1 LNEESRR
8 TEPNDPRVEA
18 ALREFLEQVDRGE
31 PVDRE
36 DFLARHARIAEQL
49 RAAITAEE
57 DVRKPAVAETPPD
70 SAHDSTKLFAAHG
83 QETIVP
89 QSVGKRAVEAETGVT
104 GLAGQFG
111 RYRILRA
118 LGKGAMGTVYLA
130 EDTHIERQVALKS
143 PHFTEDPTGN
153 QTERFFREARSAGNL
168 RHPNI
173 CPIYDF
179 GQIDGKHF
187 ITMAYIEGRPLS
199 ALIQPGKPQSER
211 KILIAIR
218 KLALAL
224 QAAHD
229 KGIVHR
235 DLKPANI
242 MVDTSG
248 EPIIMDFG
256 LARQASQGDDIRLTQ
271 TGNILGTPAFMSP
284 EQVDGDPEKIGPPTD
299 QYSLGVILYELL
311 TGQLPFQGSVMSVM
325 AQILGKQPPRP
336 SQLSPQMDPRVE
348 TVCLKM
354 MAKTPSERFASLKTV
369 AEELTTILKSPAS
382 QPVPKEKP
390 GPHRARQ
397 IQEKDSGHGEGG
409 TARIGVLNPFRRPLN
424 DGGWIPWSLLAVG
437 LAVFGLMAAVVVSH
451 LGRTAVV
458 TDIKNPGR
466 DVTVKGTPE
475 NITRPDKQAVSV
487 VPGGAAAK
495 NESSAIAGGK
505 TPLLARTPTHEE
517 RTTPAD
523 LLRPGSIWSGNR
535 SYRRGTFTGATVT
548 YELHVRERD
557 GTKFQGHIF
566 DNGPGRNR
574 AEVNGE
580 VKGETITW
588 REQGRFPELHIDIQ
602 GKLVGDSIRLT
613 LLGKHVDG
621 TTYLEGDGE
630 LMLRPSLAPTFKNSF
645 GMEFVLVPK
654 GKSWLGGGGGK
665 PGEKEVVMAR
675 DFYLGKFEV
684 TQEEWEKVTGL
695 TPSAFSRT
703 GVGGN
708 MVRDITDGELR
719 RFPVEN
725 VAWDD
730 VQGFLERLNNAAKG
744 AGWVYRLPTAAEWEY
759 ACRGGSLSDKSESAY
774 DFYFDKPTNQLLPEQ
789 ANVSRVL
796 QRTCKVGSYAP
807 NRLGLYDMHGNVWEW
822 CNDPERTVDR
832 TSNREPRGGGWST
845 VAAAC
850 NAANRLGPAR
860 WEARVGLRLVRSSGE

>member
-1 LNEESRR
+1 MNEESRR
-8 TEPNDPRVEA
+8 TEPKDPRVEA
-18 ALREFLEQVDRGE
+18 ALREFLERVDRGE

-36 DFLARHARIAEQL
+36 EFLARHARIADQL

-57 DVRKPAVAETPPD
+57 EVRKPAEAETPPD

-89 QSVGKRAVEAETGVT
+89 QSVGKRAVEAETGVA

-284 EQVDGDPEKIGPPTD
+284 EQVEGDPEKIGPPTD

-325 AQILGKQPPRP
+325 AQILAKQPPRP
-336 SQLSPQMDPRVE
+336 SQLRPQMDQRVE

-354 MAKTPSERFASLKTV
+354 MAKTPSERFASLKAV
-369 AEELTTILKSPAS
+369 ADELTTILKSPAS

-390 GPHRARQ
+390 GPHRARE
-397 IQEKDSGHGEGG
+397 IQEKDSGHGAGG
-409 TARIGVLNPFRRPLN
+409 TARIGVLNQFRRPLN

-437 LAVFGLMAAVVVSH
+437 LAVFGLMAAVVVSY

-458 TDIKNPGR
+458 TDIKDPG
-466 DVTVKGTPE
+466 VEVAVKGTPQT
-475 NITRPDKQAVSV
+475 ITGPDQQSV
-487 VPGGAAAK
+487 TVVRGGAAPEQNA
-495 NESSAIAGGK
+495 SSPTAGGK
-505 TPLLARTPTHEE
+505 TPLLPRTPTHEE
-517 RTTPAD
+517 RTTAAD
-523 LLRPGSIWSGNR
+523 LLRPGSIWAGKR

-557 GTKFQGHIF
+557 GTKFTGHIF

-580 VKGETITW
+580 VKGDTITW
-588 REQGRFPELHIDIQ
+588 REQGRFPELHINIQ

-613 LLGKHVDG
+613 LQGKHVDG

-630 LMLRPSLAPTFKNSF
+630 LMLHPSLAPTFKNSL

-665 PGEKEVVMAR
+665 PGEKEVVIAH
-675 DFYLGKFEV
+675 DFYLGKYEV

-708 MVRDITDGELR
+708 MVRDMTDGELR
-719 RFPVEN
+719 ALSGGECRVGRCAG
-725 VAWDD
+725 V
-730 VQGFLERLNNAAKG
+730 LG
-744 AGWVYRLPTAAEWEY
+744 A
-759 ACRGGSLSDKSESAY
+759 
-774 DFYFDKPTNQLLPEQ
+774 PEQ
-789 ANVSRVL
+789 RGESRGMGL
-796 QRTCKVGSYAP
+796 SLADGCGVGVCLSRRSAVGQVRERV
-807 NRLGLYDMHGNVWEW
+807 RLL
-822 CNDPERTVDR
+822 
-832 TSNREPRGGGWST
+832 
-845 VAAAC
+845 
-850 NAANRLGPAR
+850 L
-860 WEARVGLRLVRSSGE
+860 

>member
-1 LNEESRR
+1 LNNESRR
-8 TEPNDPRVEA
+8 TAPKDPQVEA
-18 ALREFLEQVDRGE
+18 ALREFLERVDRGE
-31 PVDRE
+31 PVGRE
-36 DFLARHARIAEQL
+36 EFLARHALIADQL
-49 RAAITAEE
+49 RSAITSEE
-57 DVRKPAVAETPPD
+57 EVRRLAAKTPADP
-70 SAHDSTKLFAAHG
+70 AHDSTKSFVAYG

-89 QSVGKRAVEAETGVT
+89 EAVGQRGSEAETGAA
-104 GLAGQFG
+104 GLSGQFG
-111 RYRILRA
+111 RYRIIRA

-199 ALIQPGKPQSER
+199 DLIQPGKPQTER

-256 LARQASQGDDIRLTQ
+256 LARQASQRDDIRLTQ
-271 TGNILGTPAFMSP
+271 TGNIVGTPAFMSP
-284 EQVDGDPEKIGPPTD
+284 EQVEGDPEKIGPPSD

-311 TGQLPFQGSVMSVM
+311 TGELPFQGSVMAVM
-325 AQILGKQPPRP
+325 GKILAKDPPRP
-336 SQLSPQMDPRVE
+336 SQLRPQMDRRIE

-354 MAKTPSERFASLKTV
+354 MAKTPAERFASLKAV
-369 AEELTTILKSPAS
+369 ADEITTILKSPAS
-382 QPVPKEKP
+382 QPAPQEKP
-390 GPHRARQ
+390 GSDRARV
-397 IQEKDSGHGEGG
+397 IQQTGSRHGAGD
-409 TARIGVLNPFRRPLN
+409 AAQIGVLSQFRRPLN
-424 DGGWIPWSLLAVG
+424 DGGWIPWSVLAVS
-437 LAVFGLMAAVVVSH
+437 LAVFGIMAAVVVSH
-451 LGRTAVV
+451 LGRTAVES
-458 TDIKNPGR
+458 DIKDPSLA
-466 DVTVKGTPE
+466 VAVKGTPQTG
-475 NITRPDKQAVSV
+475 TRPEKQSATVF
-487 VPGGAAAK
+487 PGGPVPEQHASTPTA
-495 NESSAIAGGK
+495 SGK
-505 TPLLARTPTHEE
+505 TPLLSHPATHEE
-517 RTTPAD
+517 
-523 LLRPGSIWSGNR
+523 
-535 SYRRGTFTGATVT
+535 
-548 YELHVRERD
+548 
-557 GTKFQGHIF
+557 TKT
-566 DNGPGRNR
+566 
-574 AEVNGE
+574 A
-580 VKGETITW
+580 
-588 REQGRFPELHIDIQ
+588 
-602 GKLVGDSIRLT
+602 T
-613 LLGKHVDG
+613 LL
-621 TTYLEGDGE
+621 
-630 LMLRPSLAPTFKNSF
+630 PTFKNSL

-665 PGEKEVVMAR
+665 PGDKEVVMAH
-675 DFYLGKFEV
+675 DFYLGKYEV
-684 TQEEWEKVTGL
+684 TQGEWERVTGR

-703 GVGGN
+703 GN
-708 MVRDITDGELR
+708 GENFVKGISDAELK

-730 VQGFLERLNNAAKG
+730 VQAFLERLNDGEKV

-759 ACRGGSLSDKSESAY
+759 ACRGGRLSDKSESAY
-774 DFYFDKPTNQLLPEQ
+774 DFYLDEPTNELLPDQ
-789 ANVSRVL
+789 ANVNRIL
-796 QRTCKVGSYAP
+796 QRTCKVGSYQP

-822 CNDPERTVDR
+822 CNDAEKTVDK
-832 TSNREPRGGGWST
+832 TSNGVPRGGGWST
-845 VAAAC
+845 LAAAC

-860 WEARVGLRLVRSSGE
+860 WEGRVGLRLVRSSGE